1 LLAIGGMLVA
11 SMWATAAGLVC
22 YAAGVAVAAVPLSR
36 NAIARRPGGPA
47 AWMMAAS
54 IVWLAV
60 AVLLE
65 AARLALAGSVDR
77 LPDVVI
83 TVVPILVV
91 GFTAQVLMGALTQL
105 LPVVLGHGPA
115 EHKAVGAQ
123 FDTVYREGAWLLR
136 PSETAGR
143 RTGFGPRSSTG
154 RFCGAGVP

>member
-1 LLAIGGMLVA
+1 
-11 SMWATAAGLVC
+11 
-22 YAAGVAVAAVPLSR
+22 
-36 NAIARRPGGPA
+36 
-47 AWMMAAS
+47 
-54 IVWLAV
+54 
-60 AVLLE
+60 
-65 AARLALAGSVDR
+65 
-77 LPDVVI
+77 
-83 TVVPILVV
+83 VVPILVV